1 MSMTTIRSKLHRQDG
16 FSLIE
21 VLIVILVL
29 GLLMAIAVPSFL
41 GARRNGQDS
50 QAQSSARSALSA
62 ERTYYIDYQQYS
74 TDQAALRKIES
85 NLTWDTTDA
94 TQNGVMAAVDPT
106 SQVVVLVSTSKSG
119 GQFCIMNIAQDLGT
133 AVNGET
139 LAGTYYAKK
148 AGVATAPTS
157 VGLGECGS
165 SYTRSDAP
173 W

>member
-1 MSMTTIRSKLHRQDG
+1 MSMTTIRSKVHRQGG

-62 ERTYYIDYQQYS
+62 QRTHYIDYQQYS

-94 TQNGVMAAVDPT
+94 TQNGVMAALGAS

-119 GQFCIMNIAQDLGT
+119 NQFCIMNIAQDMGS

-139 LAGTYYAKK
+139 LAGTYYAKTT
-148 AGVATAPTS
+148 GVTTPLTS
-157 VGLGECGS
+157 VGTGACGS
-165 SYTRSDAP
+165 SYSRSDAP